1 MKNTTEKTLAVFRP
15 AKRTAVPGAAIGVLA
30 IIGAFIAAKCSDE
43 GGIPAAVVL
52 GMVGFICLL
61 WSLCRLIDIFLNYRY
76 EITTTRIIAKRGFL
90 VTHKTAVRL
99 EDVRGVDEA
108 QGIWGSM
115 LGYSTLTIG
124 TAATG
129 SAEVTLESIA
139 NADQVKSIIEGSRK

>member
-15 AKRTAVPGAAIGVLA
+15 AKRTAIPAAVVGFVA
-30 IIGAFIAAKCSDE
+30 IIVSFIVAKCSDE
-43 GGIPAAVVL
+43 GGIPAVVL
-52 GMVGFICLL
+52 GMVGFICLV

-129 SAEVTLESIA
+129 SAEVTLESIV
-139 NADQVKSIIEGSRK
+139 NADQVKSIIEGSRE